1 MRRRAWI
8 VGVLVLVGV
17 SGCFGPTMPPIAG
30 FTSCPNG
37 WQGKLEVQFS
47 STSSTVDNHWIVLHT
62 WEFGDGET
70 SQDYS
75 GWASHAYAEEGIYTV
90 RLTVEDDRG
99 LTATSERSIEVS
111 YPAVLSEVAVE
122 PGSPSRA
129 VGYVENGSATL
140 LRSVTIKV
148 KFYDSDGTRIGEG
161 YAEVTDID
169 PGERVR
175 FAVEGPSYPDVVAS
189 ARAMVTAYVVECA
202 GNGPVPVYE
211 DRADST

>member
-1 MRRRAWI
+1 MRRLAWI

-17 SGCFGPTMPPIAG
+17 SGCFGPAMPPIAG

-47 STSSTVDNHWIVLHT
+47 STSSTVGNHWIVLYT
-62 WEFGDGET
+62 WEFGDGEI
-70 SQDYS
+70 SEDYS
-75 GWASHAYAEEGIYTV
+75 GWVNHVYAEEGIYTV
-90 RLTVEDDRG
+90 RLTVKDNRG
-99 LTATSERSIEVS
+99 LTATSERSIDVV
-111 YPAVLSEVAVE
+111 YPAVLSEIAVQAE
-122 PGSPSRA
+122 SPSRA

-148 KFYDSDGTRIGEG
+148 KFYDADGTRIGEG

-175 FAVEGPSYPDVVAS
+175 FTVEGPSYPDVSAS
-189 ARAMVTAYVVECA
+189 ARATVTVYVVECA
-202 GNGPVPVYE
+202 GNAPVPVYE